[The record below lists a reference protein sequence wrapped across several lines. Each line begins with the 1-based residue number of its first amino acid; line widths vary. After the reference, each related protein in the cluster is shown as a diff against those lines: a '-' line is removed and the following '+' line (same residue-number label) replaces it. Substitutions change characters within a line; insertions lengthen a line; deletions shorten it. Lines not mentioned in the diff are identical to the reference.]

1 VKEVGV
7 AIPSEVRRIVLG
19 KIGVLS
25 EDERVSTPA
34 GLEKPTWLKLLIC
47 LMRDEEGDAHKVV
60 LAGAAEDYYRNLIEW
75 FIRHTRVPVVDN
87 LLSLEESLRQAKQ
100 ANEVAQ
106 LRMPNGEYHA
116 KRYIELTPLEADIL
130 AEQYARQSATLAR
143 KAAQLRADARQARLA
158 GLADDEP
165 FSTLLAA

>member
-1 VKEVGV
+1 M

-19 KIGVLS
+19 KIGLLS
-25 EDERVSTPA
+25 EDERVSTA
-34 GLEKPTWLKLLIC
+34 GGLEKPMWLKLLIR
-47 LMRDEEGDAHKVV
+47 LMKEEEVDAHKAV

-87 LLSLEESLRQAKQ
+87 LLSLEQSLQQAKQ

-116 KRYIELTPLEADIL
+116 KRYIDLTPLEADLL
-130 AEQYARQSATLAR
+130 AEQYSRQSATLAR

-158 GLADDEP
+158 GLADDQP
-165 FSTLLAA
+165 FSRLLVA